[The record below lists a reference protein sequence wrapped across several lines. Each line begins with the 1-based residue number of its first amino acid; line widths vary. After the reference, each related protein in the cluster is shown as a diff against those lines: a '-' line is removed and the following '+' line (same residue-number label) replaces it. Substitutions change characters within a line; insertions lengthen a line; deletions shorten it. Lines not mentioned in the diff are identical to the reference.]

1 MTGRWM
7 ILIALLGLGMGTISA
22 QDAALDVGTV
32 EVVSRIDVFGQTVLT
47 AEGRLTNS
55 STMQAYS
62 QISLL
67 ATAYDQTGAVVGEGF
82 GYLANACGAALLPD
96 FVLLPG
102 AAQHFAVP
110 LELYEDDVVVERVEV
125 AVDALPVDAPP
136 AVSPK
141 LPAGIQAI
149 ASGEIVQVEWID
161 AETFRYAE
169 GCVRDLFVDWD
180 WTEYSLQ
187 SRTALPVEHPK
198 AAFVTDALR
207 RQLGLTDPLYFQ
219 HSFLSFAPNARRL
232 VYQTELNVFVTAEPD
247 GSFKRQLFDKLF
259 DRTLQG
265 ITWLPGGRFLA
276 YYYGAYGDPVTYF
289 TATVDG
295 QTLSEAPPN
304 TIPSL
309 TVPGASPTGEDIII
323 SAEVNGKTGFYIKRA
338 AYPVSDLLFESPV
351 PGNNWPGPI
360 YRRDADSA
368 AFIYAAVPR
377 DSAAQLV
384 CFNRQT
390 ETLYDLAVLPLRLA
404 TDERAWWFLSPE
416 GSRIALAAN
425 GLNGG
430 LWLIDLAALT
440 ACG

>member
-1 MTGRWM
+1 MIGRWI
-7 ILIALLGLGMGTISA
+7 ILMAVLALWIGTASA
-22 QDAALDVGTV
+22 QDVALDVGSV

-47 AEGRLTNS
+47 AEGRLTNP
-55 STMQAYS
+55 STTQAYS

-67 ATAYDQTGAVVGEGF
+67 ATAYDQRGTAVGEGF

-96 FVLLPG
+96 FILLPG

-110 LELYEDDVVVERVEV
+110 LELYEAGLAVERVEV
-125 AVDALPVDAPP
+125 TVDALPVDAPP
-136 AVSPK
+136 ASM
-141 LPAGIQAI
+141 LELAAGIEAI
-149 ASGEIVQVEWID
+149 NGGEFVQVEWID

-169 GCVRDLFVDWD
+169 GCARDLFIDWN

-187 SRTALPVEHPK
+187 SGAGQLVEHPK
-198 AAFVTDALR
+198 AALVTEALR

-219 HSFLSFAPNARRL
+219 HSFLSYAPNARRM
-232 VYQTELNVFVTAEPD
+232 VYQTELNVFITAEPD

-265 ITWLPGGRFLA
+265 ITWLPEGRLLA

-295 QTLSEAPPN
+295 QILSEAPAD

-323 SAEVNGKTGFYIKRA
+323 SAEVDGKTGFYLKRA

-360 YRRDADSA
+360 FQRDTDGA
-368 AFIYAAVPR
+368 AFIYAAVPQ
-377 DSAAQLV
+377 DDAARLV
-384 CFNRQT
+384 CFNRQS
-390 ETLYDLAVLPLRLA
+390 ETLHDLAALPLRLA
-404 TDERAWWFLSPE
+404 SDERAWWFPSPE

-430 LWLIDLAALT
+430 LWLIDLAALP
-440 ACG
+440 ACE

>member
-1 MTGRWM
+1 MIGRWI
-7 ILIALLGLGMGTISA
+7 ILMAMLAFGIGTASA
-22 QDAALDVGTV
+22 QDAALEVESV

-47 AEGRLTNS
+47 AEGRLTNP
-55 STMQAYS
+55 STTLAYS
-62 QISLL
+62 EVSLS
-67 ATAYDQTGAVVGEGF
+67 ATAYDQSDTAVGEGF

-110 LELYEDDVVVERVEV
+110 LELYEEGAVVERVEV
-125 AVDALPVDAPP
+125 TVDALPVDAPP
-136 AVSPK
+136 VAVPE
-141 LPAGIQAI
+141 LAEGIQSI
-149 ASGEIVQVEWID
+149 TSGEVVQVEWID

-169 GCVRDLFVDWD
+169 GCARDLFIDWN
-180 WTEYSLQ
+180 WTEYSLSSGAGQ
-187 SRTALPVEHPK
+187 PVEHPK
-198 AAFVTDALR
+198 AALVTEALR

-219 HSFLSFAPNARRL
+219 HSFLSYAPNARRM
-232 VYQTELNVFVTAEPD
+232 VYQTELNIFITAEPD

-265 ITWLPGGRFLA
+265 ITWLPEGRFLA

-295 QTLSEAPPN
+295 QILSEAPPN
-304 TIPSL
+304 AIPSL
-309 TVPGASPTGEDIII
+309 TVPGVSPTGEDIII
-323 SAEVNGKTGFYIKRA
+323 SAEVDGKTGFYIKRA
-338 AYPVSDLLFESPV
+338 AYPVSELLFESPV

-360 YRRDADSA
+360 YQRDADGA
-368 AFIYAAVPR
+368 AFIYAAVPQG
-377 DSAAQLV
+377 DAARLV

-390 ETLYDLAVLPLRLA
+390 ETLRDLAALPLRLA
-404 TDERAWWFLSPE
+404 SDERAWWFLSPE

-430 LWLIDLAALT
+430 LWLIDLAALP
-440 ACG
+440 ACE